1 VEKLFNRDK
10 NYFQQNFRQW
20 LSHSGHFRLLKV
32 NKGLK
37 SICSY
42 NLKAINLL
50 SALAVLLLLPLFQAV
65 SPLYLGYFTAVCPR
79 LLDHY
84 RHDTARL
91 PDSACPP
98 DPARLRDPARLPD
111 SACPP
116 DPARLRD
123 PARLPDSAGP
133 PGPAR
138 PHDPAR
144 LLYLLL
150 WLAYAVTKL
159 GSIVFIAIKQAY
171 RDVDP
176 VRFWAGLFLSPTFDV
191 LDAFQEVPL
200 MLVTGAGL
208 AMLASLVE
216 SLTAACQERKVSLD
230 KKHGILI
237 KSLALEVLETYQ
249 QLTQGLGPALF
260 VAISI
265 KSLSTTLACY
275 SVLKRS
281 NSLVEGMQRSFNI
294 ANGFVVILYLILV
307 CEDCHTVL
315 QHVPSIIRYIDN

>member
-1 VEKLFNRDK
+1 M
-10 NYFQQNFRQW
+10 
-20 LSHSGHFRLLKV
+20 
-32 NKGLK
+32 
-37 SICSY
+37 
-42 NLKAINLL
+42 NLL

-84 RHDTARL
+84 RHDMARP

-98 DPARLRDPARLPD
+98 DPARLRDLARLPD
-111 SACPP
+111 SAGPP

-123 PARLPDSAGP
+123 PARL
-133 PGPAR
+133 
-138 PHDPAR
+138 
-144 LLYLLL
+144 LYSLL
-150 WLAYAVTKL
+150 WLAYAITKL
-159 GSIVFIAIKQAY
+159 GSIIFIAIKQAY
-171 RDVDP
+171 RDVEP

-200 MLVTGAGL
+200 MLVTSAGL
-208 AMLASLVE
+208 AMLTSMVE

-237 KSLALEVLETYQ
+237 RSLALEVLETYQ
-249 QLTQGLGPALF
+249 LLTQGLGPALF

-281 NSLVEGMQRSFNI
+281 HSLVEAMQRSFNI

-315 QHVPSIIRYIDN
+315 QHVPSIIRYIANTHIFFKLVKKNLGLALLDRGVAKFVCLLGAYCGK

>member
-1 VEKLFNRDK
+1 M
-10 NYFQQNFRQW
+10 
-20 LSHSGHFRLLKV
+20 
-32 NKGLK
+32 
-37 SICSY
+37 
-42 NLKAINLL
+42 NLL

-65 SPLYLGYFTAVCPR
+65 SPLYLSYFTAVCPR
-79 LLDHY
+79 LLDHFW
-84 RHDTARL
+84 HDPARLSDPARL
-91 PDSACPP
+91 PESASPP
-98 DPARLRDPARLPD
+98 DPARPRDPARLPD

-116 DPARLRD
+116 YL
-123 PARLPDSAGP
+123 
-133 PGPAR
+133 AR
-138 PHDPAR
+138 PRVPAS
-144 LLYLLL
+144 LLYTLL

-159 GSIVFIAIKQAY
+159 GSIIFIAIKQAY
-171 RDVDP
+171 RDVEP
-176 VRFWAGLFLSPTFDV
+176 ARFWAGLFLSPTFDV

-200 MLVTGAGL
+200 MLVTGASL

-249 QLTQGLGPALF
+249 QLTHGLQPALF

-281 NSLVEGMQRSFNI
+281 HSLVEAMQRSFNI

-315 QHVPSIIRYIDN
+315 QHVPSVIRYIDNTYIIF

>member
-1 VEKLFNRDK
+1 M
-10 NYFQQNFRQW
+10 
-20 LSHSGHFRLLKV
+20 
-32 NKGLK
+32 
-37 SICSY
+37 
-42 NLKAINLL
+42 NLL

-65 SPLYLGYFTAVCPR
+65 SPLYLSYFTAICPR

-84 RHDTARL
+84 RHDTAR
-91 PDSACPP
+91 PSDAACPP
-98 DPARLRDPARLPD
+98 DQARLRDPARLPD

-123 PARLPDSAGP
+123 PARL
-133 PGPAR
+133 
-138 PHDPAR
+138 
-144 LLYLLL
+144 LYTSL

-159 GSIVFIAIKQAY
+159 GSIIFIAIKQAY
-171 RDVDP
+171 RDVEP
-176 VRFWAGLFLSPTFDV
+176 VRFWAGLFLSPTFDL

-216 SLTAACQERKVSLD
+216 SLKAACQERKVSLD
-230 KKHGILI
+230 KKHGMLI

-249 QLTQGLGPALF
+249 QLTHGLGPALF

-281 NSLVEGMQRSFNI
+281 HSLVEAMQRSFNI

-307 CEDCHTVL
+307 CDDCHTVL
-315 QHVPSIIRYIDN
+315 QHVPSIIRYIDSKNIFLIGKILDLALLSWGAA